1 MRLEHDLSFELVVP
15 MAYGEALAFVRDVRR
30 SFAEA
35 DFLLDLGF
43 ETGPPP
49 AVRAELPVAA
59 AFLGQRSLPFRSLA
73 EWRPRGGALVGQPME
88 VGGLGWAQVDG
99 EAEVEAL
106 GEASSSLLYRFHV
119 QVWLRLP
126 PAEGWGGH
134 ALQRMVKRAGEEVL
148 RRLDQAFPKALTAAA
163 RSQQDLVAVTSPR
176 RSD

>member
-1 MRLEHDLSFELVVP
+1 PARRRSRPPCRRASCAWSGSASGAGDSDLRLEHDLSFELVVP

-106 GEASSSLLYRFHV
+106 GEASSS
-119 QVWLRLP
+119 
-126 PAEGWGGH
+126 
-134 ALQRMVKRAGEEVL
+134 
-148 RRLDQAFPKALTAAA
+148 
-163 RSQQDLVAVTSPR
+163 
-176 RSD
+176 